1 MYTFLLFTHLNT
13 HCWPLSIDFLFFSE
27 FWSWISD
34 RIDQLAINHNG
45 LLFVI
50 SWVSQIFFF
59 SLIFQWRFF
68 LLLFFYLLNFFLQK
82 LINNNKKGVKS
93 QIAKSFIWLV
103 FLCSVSILKWFDYL
117 ASNNQRE
124 YITWTKKNERKNS
137 FFFKKNEENNVN
149 WVDHSQTHTIR
160 FDLDEKGG

>member
-59 SLIFQWRFF
+59 FH
-68 LLLFFYLLNFFLQK
+68 LFFNGGFFVVVFLFVKFFFLQK

-117 ASNNQRE
+117 AQQQQRE
-124 YITWTKKNERKNS
+124 YITWTKKMKEKILFS
-137 FFFKKNEENNVN
+137 SKKTKKTMLIELTI
-149 WVDHSQTHTIR
+149 HIHTQL
-160 FDLDEKGG
+160 DLI